1 MKERS
6 TLWIHSQIKACMEL
20 TDCQPDFCLD
30 LFEPSGHGRKKR
42 EIAEYN
48 FNNKT
53 NNLNK
58 HFAKIAENLEYTV
71 LMPGDYYRKS
81 VPIEH
86 SCNTFL
92 LISATLGSLLLFS
105 AIIMCWL
112 ANKLHITLLNANL
125 TNSKNLDDLV
135 RYSESSYT
143 GRATTQ

>member
-20 TDCQPDFCLD
+20 ADCQPDFCLD
-30 LFEPSGHGRKKR
+30 LYEPSGHGRKKR
-42 EIAEYN
+42 EIGEV
-48 FNNKT
+48 FNQT
-53 NNLNK
+53 NSKSAINQ
-58 HFAKIAENLEYTV
+58 FAKIAENLEYTV

-81 VPIEH
+81 VAIEH

-92 LISATLGSLLLFS
+92 LISAILGSLLLFS

-112 ANKLHITLLNANL
+112 ANKLHITLLN
-125 TNSKNLDDLV
+125 TNVSNNKNLEDLV